1 MINMN
6 WAQNISIIIG
16 LLFEFYSAW
25 ILIKHVFYYSDKELE
40 YAEATKSFLAS
51 KKSKKELMKET
62 KKGKKAMTALII
74 GITFQLI
81 ALFIPY

>member
-25 ILIKHVFYYSDKELE
+25 ILIKHVFLTDEEFE
-40 YAEATKSFLAS
+40 YEEATKHFSAS
-51 KKSKKELMKET
+51 KKDPIKEK
-62 KKGKKAMTALII
+62 KKGKKALKALII
-74 GITFQLI
+74 GITFQII
-81 ALFIPY
+81 ALLIPY